1 MPAFASLGGKV
12 NTVETDRA
20 RMSASVSVTHG
31 GNFDVHEIQSPDGT
45 VVDEYASSEGT
56 VFAVTWHGQF
66 PPQMQQ
72 ILGSYFEQYA
82 DALQTQP
89 AQPYGH
95 RPLNIQIPGLVVQT
109 SGHMRAHYGRAY
121 LPDGLPAGV
130 QADQIR

>member
-1 MPAFASLGGKV
+1 MQQITFRGILKGQT
-12 NTVETDRA
+12 TVVLDNA
-20 RMSASVSVTHG
+20 APL
-31 GNFDVHEIQSPDGT
+31 PDGT